1 MTSKE
6 NQQLAMPELH
16 KNIYQFD
23 MSRIFIKKY
32 NSLSEVYQQT
42 RFDMSC
48 INHAISGK
56 YRHSYHYI
64 WLDENTLSELDERV
78 INALKPK
85 KLNTKIVLQLEIGT
99 NNIIGTYNSVREVCK
114 KNNGYKPSNISG
126 CCRGEQNTAYGY
138 VWKYKEDYNV

>member
-6 NQQLAMPELH
+6 NQQLAMAEFH

-23 MSRIFIKKY
+23 MSGIFIKKY

-64 WLDENTLSELDERV
+64 WIDENTLSELDERV
-78 INALKPK
+78 INALKSK
-85 KLNTKIVLQLEIGT
+85 KI
-99 NNIIGTYNSVREVCK
+99 
-114 KNNGYKPSNISG
+114 
-126 CCRGEQNTAYGY
+126 
-138 VWKYKEDYNV
+138 KY